1 MSVKDLIKKSVLELD
16 MFKNSFT
23 PEKIL
28 QMVIALGVALL
39 MGLVICFIYNR
50 FFRGVVYNR
59 SFAVTLVGMT
69 VLTCM
74 VTLAISTNVV
84 LSLGMVGALSIV
96 RYRTAVKDP
105 MDLLYM
111 FWAITTG
118 IAVGANMFALVL
130 IAAIVMILVLLI
142 FSRRSSKGQVYIV
155 VLHYAGDLVG
165 DNIVRAMGNT
175 RFRVKSKT
183 LRGESA
189 EMAMG
194 VFCKTQSM
202 VFLEKLRAVEGVEDV
217 TLIQYDGEYHD

>member
-1 MSVKDLIKKSVLELD
+1 MSAKDVIKKSVLELD

-23 PEKIL
+23 PDKIL

-39 MGLVICFIYNR
+39 MGLAICFIYNR

-105 MDLLYM
+105 MDLLYL

-118 IAVGANMFALVL
+118 IAVGASMFALVL
-130 IAAIVMILVLLI
+130 IAAIAMILVLLI

-155 VLHYAGDLVG
+155 LLHYTGDLVG

-183 LRGESA
+183 LRGENA
-189 EMAMG
+189 EMAME
-194 VFCKTQSM
+194 VFCKTRNM
-202 VFLEKLRAVEGVEDV
+202 VFLEKLRAVEGVDDV

>member
-118 IAVGANMFALVL
+118 IAVGPTCLPWYL
-130 IAAIVMILVLLI
+130 SLP
-142 FSRRSSKGQVYIV
+142 S
-155 VLHYAGDLVG
+155 
-165 DNIVRAMGNT
+165 
-175 RFRVKSKT
+175 
-183 LRGESA
+183 
-189 EMAMG
+189 
-194 VFCKTQSM
+194 
-202 VFLEKLRAVEGVEDV
+202 
-217 TLIQYDGEYHD
+217 

>member
-1 MSVKDLIKKSVLELD
+1 MSVKDLIKKSVRELD

-155 VLHYAGDLVG
+155 VLHYTGDLVG

-189 EMAMG
+189 EMAME

>member
-16 MFKNSFT
+16 MFKISFT

-84 LSLGMVGALSIV
+84 LSLANSNISASHDYYYNLVQANTALLL
-96 RYRTAVKDP
+96 AVLP
-105 MDLLYM
+105 
-111 FWAITTG
+111 
-118 IAVGANMFALVL
+118 
-130 IAAIVMILVLLI
+130 LLI
-142 FSRRSSKGQVYIV
+142 LYVLFQRQIIAGIERSG
-155 VLHYAGDLVG
+155 LV
-165 DNIVRAMGNT
+165 
-175 RFRVKSKT
+175 
-183 LRGESA
+183 E
-189 EMAMG
+189 
-194 VFCKTQSM
+194 
-202 VFLEKLRAVEGVEDV
+202 
-217 TLIQYDGEYHD
+217 

>member
-84 LSLGMVGALSIV
+84 LSLGMVGALSGTV
-96 RYRTAVKDP
+96 P
-105 MDLLYM
+105 P
-111 FWAITTG
+111 
-118 IAVGANMFALVL
+118 
-130 IAAIVMILVLLI
+130 
-142 FSRRSSKGQVYIV
+142 SRIRWICCTCSGRLPLASPWGPTCLPWY
-155 VLHYAGDLVG
+155 LSLP
-165 DNIVRAMGNT
+165 
-175 RFRVKSKT
+175 S
-183 LRGESA
+183 
-189 EMAMG
+189 
-194 VFCKTQSM
+194 
-202 VFLEKLRAVEGVEDV
+202 
-217 TLIQYDGEYHD
+217 

>member
-96 RYRTAVKDP
+96 PCLGRKSIGSCGET
-105 MDLLYM
+105 
-111 FWAITTG
+111 
-118 IAVGANMFALVL
+118 
-130 IAAIVMILVLLI
+130 
-142 FSRRSSKGQVYIV
+142 
-155 VLHYAGDLVG
+155 
-165 DNIVRAMGNT
+165 T
-175 RFRVKSKT
+175 RFFWGGKS
-183 LRGESA
+183 RCAAS
-189 EMAMG
+189 
-194 VFCKTQSM
+194 SM
-202 VFLEKLRAVEGVEDV
+202 SS
-217 TLIQYDGEYHD
+217 

>member
-105 MDLLYM
+105 LDTAYM
-111 FWAITTG
+111 FWSLTMG
-118 IAVGANMFALVL
+118 ILLGAELYTIALVVVAGIS
-130 IAAIVMILVLLI
+130 IAMLSLSFFRLRTPNTFLLVT
-142 FSRRSSKGQVYIV
+142 
-155 VLHYAGDLVG
+155 HYD
-165 DNIVRAMGNT
+165 
-175 RFRVKSKT
+175 
-183 LRGESA
+183 ESA
-189 EMAMG
+189 ESEVMDFIRRIK
-194 VFCKTQSM
+194 VQRLRSKT
-202 VFLEKLRAVEGVEDV
+202 VTPGGVELTVEVQLRERFDIV
-217 TLIQYDGEYHD
+217 NKLMDTDGVHSATLIACQSEAGN

>member
-118 IAVGANMFALVL
+118 I
-130 IAAIVMILVLLI
+130 
-142 FSRRSSKGQVYIV
+142 GQVYIV
-155 VLHYAGDLVG
+155 VLHYTGDLVG

-189 EMAMG
+189 EMAME

>member
-96 RYRTAVKDP
+96 RYRTAVKDRWICCTCSGRLP
-105 MDLLYM
+105 LASPWGPTCLPWY
-111 FWAITTG
+111 
-118 IAVGANMFALVL
+118 L
-130 IAAIVMILVLLI
+130 
-142 FSRRSSKGQVYIV
+142 SRPS
-155 VLHYAGDLVG
+155 
-165 DNIVRAMGNT
+165 
-175 RFRVKSKT
+175 
-183 LRGESA
+183 
-189 EMAMG
+189 
-194 VFCKTQSM
+194 
-202 VFLEKLRAVEGVEDV
+202 
-217 TLIQYDGEYHD
+217 

>member
-1 MSVKDLIKKSVLELD
+1 
-16 MFKNSFT
+16 
-23 PEKIL
+23 
-28 QMVIALGVALL
+28 
-39 MGLVICFIYNR
+39 MGLAICFIYNR

-105 MDLLYM
+105 MDLLYL

-130 IAAIVMILVLLI
+130 IAAIAMILVLLI

-155 VLHYAGDLVG
+155 LLHYTGDLVG

-183 LRGESA
+183 LRGENA
-189 EMAMG
+189 EMAME
-194 VFCKTQSM
+194 VFCKTRNM
-202 VFLEKLRAVEGVEDV
+202 VFLEKLRRWRASM
-217 TLIQYDGEYHD
+217 T

>member
-105 MDLLYM
+105 MDQLYM

-155 VLHYAGDLVG
+155 VLHYTGDLVG

-189 EMAMG
+189 EMAME

>member
-155 VLHYAGDLVG
+155 VLHYTGDLVG

-189 EMAMG
+189 EDGHGGLLQNPEHG
-194 VFCKTQSM
+194 VS
-202 VFLEKLRAVEGVEDV
+202 
-217 TLIQYDGEYHD
+217 GEAAGGGGCRGRDAHSI

>member
-130 IAAIVMILVLLI
+130 IAATCLILVLLI

-155 VLHYAGDLVG
+155 VLHYTGDLVG

-183 LRGESA
+183 RRGESG
-189 EMAMG
+189 EMAME

>member
-155 VLHYAGDLVG
+155 VLH
-165 DNIVRAMGNT
+165 
-175 RFRVKSKT
+175 
-183 LRGESA
+183 
-189 EMAMG
+189 
-194 VFCKTQSM
+194 
-202 VFLEKLRAVEGVEDV
+202 
-217 TLIQYDGEYHD
+217 

>member
-59 SFAVTLVGMT
+59 SFA
-69 VLTCM
+69 

-155 VLHYAGDLVG
+155 VLHYTGDLVG

-189 EMAMG
+189 EMAME

>member
-1 MSVKDLIKKSVLELD
+1 MSVQDFIKKSILESGAFDQATVLEISVGLL
-16 MFKNSFT
+16 T
-23 PEKIL
+23 
-28 QMVIALGVALL
+28 ALL
-39 MGLVICFIYNR
+39 VGALIYLVYSKFYVGVIYC
-50 FFRGVVYNR
+50 R
-59 SFAVTLVGMT
+59 SFAITLVGMA
-69 VLTCM
+69 VLTAM

-189 EMAMG
+189 EMAME

>member
-111 FWAITTG
+111 IWAITTG

-155 VLHYAGDLVG
+155 VLHYTGDLVG

-189 EMAMG
+189 EMAIE

>member
-155 VLHYAGDLVG
+155 VLHYTGDLVG

-183 LRGESA
+183 LRRWPWRSSA
-189 EMAMG
+189 
-194 VFCKTQSM
+194 KP
-202 VFLEKLRAVEGVEDV
+202 RAWCFWRSCGRWRVSR
-217 TLIQYDGEYHD
+217 T